1 MKKTTFSQTILG
13 LQFRQNAKLEMSV
26 ANMQTILVVE
36 DELALRQLLK
46 TELTFEGY
54 NVLTSGDGEDALA
67 QFSAHQNEINLILL
81 DWMIPKLDG
90 LGVLRRI
97 RRQDQ
102 TLPIIFLTARDFVSD
117 KVAGLDGGADDYITK
132 PFDMEELLARIRV
145 IFRHQADK
153 GTVNESYTVNGL
165 TLDTKSHSINA
176 HNQHNQ
182 LTQREYAILLLLIQ
196 NINEPLER
204 DEILDTVWGTDYV
217 GQTNIVDVFIRQLR
231 HKLQEIGVTD
241 LIQTIRGVGY
251 GIITED

>member
-1 MKKTTFSQTILG
+1 
-13 LQFRQNAKLEMSV
+13 
-26 ANMQTILVVE
+26 MQTILVVE
-36 DELALRQLLK
+36 DELALQNLLK
-46 TELTFEGY
+46 TELIFEGY
-54 NVLTSGDGEDALA
+54 RVLVSGDGEDALN
-67 QFSAHQNEINLILL
+67 QFNQYQNQINLILL

-97 RRQDQ
+97 RRQEK

-145 IFRHQADK
+145 IFRHQLANT
-153 GTVNESYTVNGL
+153 TVNETYTVREL
-165 TLDTKSHSINA
+165 TLDTRSHSINA
-176 HNQHNQ
+176 HGQHMQ
-182 LTQREYAILLLLIQ
+182 LTQREYALLLLLVQ
-196 NINEPLER
+196 NLNEPLDR

-231 HKLQEIGVTD
+231 NKLQTLGVTD

-251 GIITED
+251 VIHQEA